1 MDYLDHM
8 ELGQILYAVAI
19 VAYFIYKATAK
30 KKGTTLPEDGD
41 LTPESP
47 QKGLTFEDLL
57 REIRESQVPKAE
69 KVPSQKTE
77 PAVDQRTLP
86 KQSFK
91 AKEKIPPIV
100 EEVVAEGQDYE
111 EVGRSYRE
119 KLDRT
124 SLEGLASNAPK
135 QILFETNE
143 KRNNPY
149 ASLLKNKKSF
159 RDAVIV
165 SEILQTK
172 HF

>member
-1 MDYLDHM
+1 M

-41 LTPESP
+41 LAPESP

-91 AKEKIPPIV
+91 TKEKIPPIV
-100 EEVVAEGQDYE
+100 EEVMAEGQDYE

-124 SLEGLASNAPK
+124 SLEGLPSNAPK

-143 KRNNPY
+143 KRINPY
-149 ASLLKNKKSF
+149 ASLLKNRKSF